1 MLQALTAQNAEVIN
15 WLVKGF
21 VGQNAGMV
29 FLNDL
34 IKKALRKFYEGREE
48 MK

>member
-1 MLQALTAQNAEVIN
+1 MFQVLAGQNAEVIN

-21 VGQNAGMV
+21 AGQKAGMV

-34 IKKALRKFYEGREE
+34 IKKR
-48 MK
+48 